1 MAKVIL
7 DGPDSSEEK
16 RPDDWK
22 DNEGDV
28 CDDEVDVSPPLKEKP
43 PPHDLNDK

>member
-1 MAKVIL
+1 MAKLIF

-22 DNEGDV
+22 YNEGDV
-28 CDDEVDVSPPLKEKP
+28 FFGRSR
-43 PPHDLNDK
+43 